1 MNLAMIGLGRMG
13 GNMVKRLAQGG
24 HDIVVYDVDAAPGT
38 ELADEFSSVI
48 AASDLT
54 DVIAKLAAPRV
65 IWVMVPHQYV
75 DDTITSLLQA
85 GIEAGDLIIDG
96 GNSNYKEGQRRGT
109 ELAEKDVLF
118 ADCGTSGGVWGL
130 ANGYSL
136 MIGGEKAAIDLIAP
150 ALTTLA
156 SNDGKGWGHM
166 GPVGAG
172 HFVKMV
178 HNGIEYG
185 MMQAFAEGY
194 EMMQAKKE
202 FDLDMHQ
209 ISRVWQHGSVV
220 SSWLLDLT
228 GDALEQ
234 NADLSTLSDWM
245 DDSGEGRWTVKESID
260 LGVPTP
266 VLTLALQMRFRSRQK
281 DAFAGKIVNAQRAG
295 FGGHAIKPAN
305 DSDNDDGNNDNTRE
319 DD

>member
-1 MNLAMIGLGRMG
+1 MI
-13 GNMVKRLAQGG
+13 V
-24 HDIVVYDVDAAPGT
+24 
-38 ELADEFSSVI
+38 
-48 AASDLT
+48 
-54 DVIAKLAAPRV
+54 
-65 IWVMVPHQYV
+65 
-75 DDTITSLLQA
+75 
-85 GIEAGDLIIDG
+85 DG
-96 GNSNYKEGQRRGT
+96 GNSNYKEGQRRGV
-109 ELAEKDVLF
+109 ELAEKGMLF

-130 ANGYSL
+130 ENGYSL
-136 MIGGEKAAIDLIAP
+136 MIGGEQSAIDLIAP
-150 ALTTLA
+150 AMTTLA

-166 GPVGAG
+166 GPVGSG

-194 EMMQAKKE
+194 ELMQAKEE

-234 NADLSTLSDWM
+234 NPELSTLSDWM

-260 LGVPTP
+260 LGIPTP
-266 VLTLALQMRFRSRQK
+266 VLTLALQMRFRSRQT

-295 FGGHAIKPAN
+295 FGGHAIKSA
-305 DSDNDDGNNDNTRE
+305 DSSE
-319 DD
+319 

>member
-1 MNLAMIGLGRMG
+1 MKLAMVGLGRMG
-13 GNMVKRLAQGG
+13 GNMVRRLMQGE
-24 HDIVVYDVDAAPGT
+24 HEVVAYDVDAEPGT
-38 ELADEFSSVI
+38 ALAAEFDGVT
-48 AASDLT
+48 AAATLEA
-54 DVIAKLAAPRV
+54 VVAALPAPRV
-65 IWVMVPHQYV
+65 IWLMVPHQFV
-75 DDTITSLLQA
+75 DSSIENLLKA
-85 GIEAGDLIIDG
+85 GVEAGDLIIDG
-96 GNSNYKEGQRRGT
+96 GNSNYKEGQKRGAA
-109 ELAEKDVLF
+109 LAEKGILF

-130 ANGYSL
+130 QNGYSL
-136 MIGGEKAAIDLIAP
+136 MIGGEQAAIDLIAP

-166 GPVGAG
+166 GPIGSG

-185 MMQAFAEGY
+185 MMQAFAEGF

-234 NADLSTLSDWM
+234 DGDLSSLSDWM
-245 DDSGEGRWTVKESID
+245 DDSGEGRWTVHESIEM
-260 LGVPTP
+260 GVPAP
-266 VLTLALQMRFRSRQK
+266 ILTLALQMRFRSRQK
-281 DAFAGKIVNAQRAG
+281 DCFAGKIVNAQRAG
-295 FGGHAIKPAN
+295 FGGHAIKAA
-305 DSDNDDGNNDNTRE
+305 E
-319 DD
+319 VHE